1 MIHLTTVEGLIACD
15 AREIVSMNDWE
26 TEEGIHF
33 YKTVIF
39 CRNKAFFVKETISEI
54 EQKIQ
59 DEKRRIIIDE
69 LMDSVNE
76 CQEIIKRARDIK

>member
-15 AREIVSMNDWE
+15 TREIVSMNDCE
-26 TEEGIHF
+26 TEDDIHF
-33 YKTVIF
+33 YKTVICF
-39 CRNKAFFVKETISEI
+39 LNKAFFVKETISEI

-59 DEKRRIIIDE
+59 DEKRRIKIDE